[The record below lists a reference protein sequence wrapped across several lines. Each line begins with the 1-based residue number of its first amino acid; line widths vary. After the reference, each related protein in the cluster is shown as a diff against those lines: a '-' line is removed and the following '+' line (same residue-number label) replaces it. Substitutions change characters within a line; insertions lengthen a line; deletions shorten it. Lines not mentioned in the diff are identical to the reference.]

1 MEMINNLRDTIR
13 GYIYRQEIAGVSVLV
28 QKKGEEIC
36 FLAEGMSDIE
46 NGRKIERDT
55 IYRLYSQT
63 KPVTAAA
70 VMILVERGI
79 LDLCQPVSDF
89 LPGFKNQKVLENGV
103 LRPVHRE
110 AALFDLMQMT
120 AGSTYTDTTEVGKL
134 TGRLFDEVEKR
145 LYGNHPMT
153 TVEFANAV
161 GELPL
166 AFDPGSSWNY
176 GLSADILGAVVE
188 IASGMRLGDFM
199 QKEIFEPLGMK
210 DTAFWVPE
218 EKQYRLA
225 KSYDVIEDENGK
237 HLIPYTGNED
247 GIQNRMERRPAYES
261 GGAGLASTL
270 DDYMRFARMLLNGWT
285 YGDKRILRSQTVRFL
300 TSGRLLGHQ
309 QPVFV
314 EKFGLPGFSYGNLM
328 RVCKDPEQ
336 SSMLTRAGEYGWDG
350 WLGVYFA
357 NFPAEDMTILF
368 GMQRKAIGM
377 WPLTRKM
384 RNIILSSL

>member
-1 MEMINNLRDTIR
+1 
-13 GYIYRQEIAGVSVLV
+13 
-28 QKKGEEIC
+28 
-36 FLAEGMSDIE
+36 
-46 NGRKIERDT
+46 
-55 IYRLYSQT
+55 
-63 KPVTAAA
+63 
-70 VMILVERGI
+70 
-79 LDLCQPVSDF
+79 
-89 LPGFKNQKVLENGV
+89 
-103 LRPVHRE
+103 
-110 AALFDLMQMT
+110 
-120 AGSTYTDTTEVGKL
+120 
-134 TGRLFDEVEKR
+134 
-145 LYGNHPMT
+145 
-153 TVEFANAV
+153 
-161 GELPL
+161 
-166 AFDPGSSWNY
+166 
-176 GLSADILGAVVE
+176 
-188 IASGMRLGDFM
+188 M

-270 DDYMRFARMLLNGWT
+270 DDYMRFARMLLNGGT

>member
-13 GYIYRQEIAGVSVLV
+13 GYIDRQEIAGVSVLV

-145 LYGNHPMT
+145 LYGDNPMT
-153 TVEFANAV
+153 TIEFANAV

-218 EKQYRLA
+218 EKQHRLA
-225 KSYDVIEDENGK
+225 KSYDVIEDETGK

-270 DDYMRFARMLLNGWT
+270 DDYMRFARMLLNG
-285 YGDKRILRSQTVRFL
+285 G
-300 TSGRLLGHQ
+300 
-309 QPVFV
+309 
-314 EKFGLPGFSYGNLM
+314 
-328 RVCKDPEQ
+328 
-336 SSMLTRAGEYGWDG
+336 
-350 WLGVYFA
+350 
-357 NFPAEDMTILF
+357 
-368 GMQRKAIGM
+368 
-377 WPLTRKM
+377 
-384 RNIILSSL
+384 